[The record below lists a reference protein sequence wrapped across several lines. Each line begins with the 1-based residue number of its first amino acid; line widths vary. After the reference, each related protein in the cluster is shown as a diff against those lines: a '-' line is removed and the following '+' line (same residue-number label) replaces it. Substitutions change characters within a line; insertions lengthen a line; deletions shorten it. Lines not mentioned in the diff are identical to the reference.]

1 MADILNNF
9 LSSVFPV
16 ALMFFL
22 GFWLARRGVFDDA
35 EATAILKLIAEY
47 ADDPRE
53 NKVDLGVGVYRDE
66 NGATPIPTAVKK
78 AEQFLVDDENLR
90 NARLNLVLATQKVL
104 QDGLALLGIS
114 APEEM

>member
-1 MADILNNF
+1 MRTLSRYPEVIESAARLRAPHIMAHYLH
-9 LSSVFPV
+9 
-16 ALMFFL
+16 ALANDFH
-22 GFWLARRGVFDDA
+22 A
-35 EATAILKLIAEY
+35 Y
-47 ADDPRE
+47 Y
-53 NKVDLGVGVYRDE
+53 N
-66 NGATPIPTAVKK
+66 